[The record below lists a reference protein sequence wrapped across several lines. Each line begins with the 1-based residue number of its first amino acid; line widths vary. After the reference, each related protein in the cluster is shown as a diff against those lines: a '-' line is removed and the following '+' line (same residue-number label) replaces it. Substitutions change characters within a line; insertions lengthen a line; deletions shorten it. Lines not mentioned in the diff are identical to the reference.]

1 MKKSLFAVFFL
12 ISFQSF
18 GQVKYLK
25 DPSETEKLSAKATD
39 LFIQN
44 KMNDCFKELQKY
56 WPLPENEIEA
66 LQEKTTRYMNIIED
80 RFGKAI
86 DFKKV
91 KNEVIADF
99 SIRETYIIR
108 FENTAIRVIYT
119 YYKNN
124 NGWIL
129 NEFKWDDS
137 FAEEF
142 KESEIKK

>member
-1 MKKSLFAVFFL
+1 MKISIIVLVTLINFL
-12 ISFQSF
+12 SF
-18 GQVKYLK
+18 GQAKHLK
-25 DPSETEKLSAKATD
+25 DPSETEKLSVKATEY
-39 LFIQN
+39 FIAN
-44 KMNDCFKELQKY
+44 KMKECFSELQTY

-66 LQEKTTRYMNIIED
+66 LQEKTTRYMNIIEE

-91 KNEVIADF
+91 KTENISDF
-99 SIRETYIIR
+99 ALRESYIIR
-108 FENTAIRVIYT
+108 FEYTAIRVIYT

-124 NGWIL
+124 KGWIL

-142 KESEIKK
+142 KETEPKK

>member
-1 MKKSLFAVFFL
+1 
-12 ISFQSF
+12 
-18 GQVKYLK
+18 
-25 DPSETEKLSAKATD
+25 
-39 LFIQN
+39 
-44 KMNDCFKELQKY
+44 
-56 WPLPENEIEA
+56 
-66 LQEKTTRYMNIIED
+66 
-80 RFGKAI
+80 
-86 DFKKV
+86 
-91 KNEVIADF
+91 VIADF

-124 NGWIL
+124 SGWIL